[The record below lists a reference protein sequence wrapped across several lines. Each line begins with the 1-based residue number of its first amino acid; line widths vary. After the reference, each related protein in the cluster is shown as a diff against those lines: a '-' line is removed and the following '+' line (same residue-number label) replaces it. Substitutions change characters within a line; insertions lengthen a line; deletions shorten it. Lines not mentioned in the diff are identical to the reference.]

1 MRSLQ
6 YKINIRMW
14 ICCCCSCPWGCCGG
28 RWPSD
33 RGRSPIFGIVIF
45 LVHIE
50 VGMMNTCWGCCFGR
64 RCDWHLHCW
73 RWFWVTWGH
82 EVSVTTG
89 TGRQLEIFGKIR
101 HSFFLTR
108 RIHNIIS
115 DDTTWFTINQ
125 NLSKVKVVGKYLV

>member
-28 RWPSD
+28 RWPSG

-64 RCDWHLHCW
+64 RCHWHLHCW

-82 EVSVTTG
+82 EVPVTTG

-101 HSFFLTR
+101 HTFILLKLEEY
-108 RIHNIIS
+108 IIS
-115 DDTTWFTINQ
+115 YLIQLDSLWTKFKQ
-125 NLSKVKVVGKYLV
+125 SLS